1 MGVLAWG
8 FWIFVLTFAG
18 INAIFVLSLQL
29 QVGDTGLVNFGNV
42 AFMAAGAY
50 ALGLMVSN
58 GVPIGWAITGA
69 LLSGAVLGLLLGLPT
84 LRLRADYFAITTIA
98 AGEILRFILQ
108 NEDSTTGGPQGL
120 LDAAGPW
127 REFNRTMIDFFRND
141 LGWDV
146 DRRVPLLLLVWLIA
160 VLVGLLLWYLT
171 RTPWGRVLHAVR
183 ENEEAASAVGK
194 NVFSYKLQAL
204 ALGGVVA
211 ALAGILYTFASTSL
225 YPDDFQPIV
234 TFIGFSVLIL
244 GGIGSYPGVI
254 VGSIVVGFIVD
265 GTTLLDLPLDPE
277 QVASLR
283 FVVVGLLIMGFM
295 AFRPQGLL
303 GKKEEL
309 NLDT

>member
-29 QVGDTGLVNFGNV
+29 QVGDSGLVNFGNV

-50 ALGLMVSN
+50 AMGLMLAN
-58 GVPIGWAITGA
+58 GVPIGWGITGA
-69 LLSGAVLGLLLGLPT
+69 LLAGAVLGLLLGLPT

-120 LDAAGPW
+120 LNAAGPW
-127 REFNRTMIDFFRND
+127 REFNRTMIDFFRDD

-146 DRRVPLLLLVWLIA
+146 DRRVPLLLLVWLVA
-160 VLVGLLLWYLT
+160 VLIGLLLWYLT

-194 NVFSYKLQAL
+194 NVFAYKLQAL

-234 TFIGFSVLIL
+234 TFIGFAVLIL

-254 VGSIVVGFIVD
+254 VGSILIGFIVD

-283 FVVVGLLIMGFM
+283 FVLVGLVIMLFM